1 MQIVVKASPEQKTT
15 LESMLWAENLH
26 FHWIEDQNYPS
37 DAQAYFDLSFEEE
50 GWTFDK
56 IISIPVFVNAVC
68 LTSQELPP
76 NAIRMNAWKSFLNRP
91 LWEIA
96 SSDEAMNQK
105 ALLLLEQLGRKA
117 VIVPDEPGLI
127 AVRIIA
133 MIINEAF
140 FALEEEVSTKKE
152 MDIAMKL
159 GTNYPYGPF
168 EWANLIGLSKIAKL
182 LEILTLKNDR
192 YAIAPAILQE
202 LAFQNTSN

>member
-152 MDIAMKL
+152 MDIAMKF

-182 LEILTLKNDR
+182 LEILSLKNDR